1 MRILLLTLLLTA
13 GAFGQR
19 YKASINTE
27 TPEGQALQQI
37 GQESDDAKK
46 LALLEKFVET
56 YPKSENLGYV
66 YALLQPIYAKANQPD
81 KVMAMGEKL
90 LAMDAT
96 DLDASLQS
104 LKAAEAAKD
113 PDLVRK
119 WSDQTSQI
127 AKKLMATP
135 QPKEADDVEDWKKKV
150 DYATQVNT
158 YTEYALYAA
167 ALQTGDPKKKIE
179 LIEGLQERNPQ
190 TEYLAKALPY
200 QFLAYRQAGDNVKA
214 VAIAEKVLATDQ
226 SNEDMLLVVA
236 DSYMQKNREPDKV
249 LAYSAKM
256 IELINGKPKP
266 EGVADADWEKRKQLI
281 SGLGHLMS
289 GKIYYNQG
297 KFGQAD
303 KELRAALPFL
313 EGNATLKAETLF
325 HLGMSNYK
333 MEKISEALKYYQ
345 QTAAIRSPY
354 QAQAQKNVTAIRAQY
369 RAVKQ

>member
-1 MRILLLTLLLTA
+1 MRILLLTLLLTVT
-13 GAFGQR
+13 AFAQR

-56 YPKSENLGYV
+56 YPKSENLGYA
-66 YALLQPIYAKANQPD
+66 YAQLQPIYGKTNQPD
-81 KVMAMGEKL
+81 KVIAIGEKL
-90 LAMDAT
+90 LALDA
-96 DLDASLQS
+96 DDFDASLQS
-104 LKAAEAAKD
+104 LKAAEAKKD
-113 PDLVRK
+113 PDLVGK
-119 WSDQTSQI
+119 WSGQTSQI
-127 AKKLMATP
+127 AKKLIAAP
-135 QPKEADDVEDWKKKV
+135 QPKEADEVEEWKKKV
-150 DYATQVNT
+150 DYARQVNT

-167 ALQTGDPKKKIE
+167 ALQAGDPKKKIE
-179 LIEGLQERNPQ
+179 LIELLQQRNPQ
-190 TEYLAKALPY
+190 SEYLAKALPY
-200 QFLAYRQAGDNVKA
+200 QFLAYRQAGDNAKA
-214 VAIAEKVLATDQ
+214 VAVAEKVLATDQ

-256 IELINGKPKP
+256 VELINAKPKP

-289 GKIYYNQG
+289 GKTYYNQG
-297 KFGQAD
+297 KFAQAD
-303 KELRAALPFL
+303 KELRAAVPFL
-313 EGNATLKAETLF
+313 ESNAGLKAETLF

-333 MEKISEALKYYQ
+333 MEKIAEALKYYQ
-345 QTAAIRSPY
+345 QSAAIRSPY